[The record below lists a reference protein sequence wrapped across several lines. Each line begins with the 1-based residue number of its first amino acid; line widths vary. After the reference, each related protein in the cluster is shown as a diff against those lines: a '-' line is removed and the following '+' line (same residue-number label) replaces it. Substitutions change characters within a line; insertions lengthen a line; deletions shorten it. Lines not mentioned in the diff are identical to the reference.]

1 MSVLCLPKKRQ
12 AGNGIPLKFAASALR
27 TPKFA
32 FFWRKVFDD
41 QWNKEKEA
49 IERILKPKFPAI
61 FTQNQS
67 IKGGIV
73 FTHPEMKLDGDNS
86 STAAYG
92 NIAYWIMQIKQADQ
106 ILFLSTQ
113 EIMRLADTVITQSIP
128 LREYNNSQSAIP
140 LASIVYEMTKK
151 KIENFCYQ
159 HEI

>member
-1 MSVLCLPKKRQ
+1 
-12 AGNGIPLKFAASALR
+12 
-27 TPKFA
+27 
-32 FFWRKVFDD
+32 
-41 QWNKEKEA
+41 
-49 IERILKPKFPAI
+49 
-61 FTQNQS
+61 
-67 IKGGIV
+67 
-73 FTHPEMKLDGDNS
+73 MKLDGDNS